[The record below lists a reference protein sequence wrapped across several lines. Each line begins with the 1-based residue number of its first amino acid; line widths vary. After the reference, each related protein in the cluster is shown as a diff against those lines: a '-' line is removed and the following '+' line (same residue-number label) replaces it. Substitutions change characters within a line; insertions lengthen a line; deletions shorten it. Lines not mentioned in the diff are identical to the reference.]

1 MGRHGHV
8 VDRAQRRNA
17 DITAAFPSQSLIR
30 STGFFGVA
38 ALALLASLI
47 SARAGAATDGRAST
61 ATTTLPHYQL
71 EAVITPESRELEV
84 QLELRLP
91 ADSSGKPLEF
101 LLAASLE
108 IVESSPAATRLPDD
122 GTRTFTGINGSAT
135 AITASGRAA
144 RYRVQLAPGER
155 SIRLRYRGRV
165 DFGFDTPGQEYA
177 RGFSETA
184 GTINEKGVY
193 LAGSTLWYP
202 WLGETLFTFDLSATA
217 PQGWQLISPGSGT
230 AGDGNAARNLAR
242 WTLRTPVDELHI
254 VGGPLTRYARQ
265 AGAVTAEVY
274 LRKADDALAAKYLE
288 STARNLEMY
297 RTLIGP
303 YPYDKFALVE
313 NFWETGY
320 GMPSFTLLGPQ
331 IIRFPFILTSSYP
344 HEVLHNWWG
353 NGVFVDYASGNWCE
367 GLTAYLADHLY
378 KEQTGQSAEY
388 RRDTLKKYRDFVKEA
403 RDFPLNEFRSRHS
416 PATEAVG
423 YGKALM
429 TFHMLRQRVG
439 DEAYVRG
446 LQRFY
451 REQRG
456 RRAGFEDLARAHGAA
471 AQQDLAPF
479 MAQWVQRAGA
489 PELRATNVT
498 VSAEGTV
505 RGELRQIQKAAPF
518 ALEVPMVLR
527 TEAGVETFK
536 VASNDAITRFEF
548 KPKSAALG
556 LEVDPEFDLF
566 RLLDARET
574 APSLGQ
580 LFGEPEVLAILPAAA
595 SPEVLAAY
603 RRMLAFWGGG
613 GAQTFTIVE
622 DQALRKLPD
631 DRPVWVFGRDNLWA
645 TRLFASDATL
655 GYAVDDQSVTAG
667 GTRIPF
673 ADHSLVVVRRHP
685 QNPARAVG
693 WVTVDPLAAAESV
706 ARKLPHYG
714 KYSWLG
720 FVGTE
725 ATNNA
730 KGEWPTADSPLHLDL
745 RAATARTQPLAVS
758 GYAKR
763 NPLARLP
770 TVFDAAAMMKDVS
783 WLADPAREG
792 RGMGTAGLEAAAVHV
807 ANAFQAAKLQTP
819 AATGRSASVRDGF
832 FQRFSFIPSGARQPL
847 ELRNVIGVL
856 PGNDPR
862 FADEVVIVT
871 AHYDHLGRSG
881 PGVRMA
887 EIGQVHPGADDN
899 ASGVAVLLEL
909 ARVFSVAGPPPR
921 TLVFIAFAGEE
932 AGLQGSKY
940 FVENS
945 PWPLA
950 GIRAVLNL
958 DTVGRLG
965 KGELSALA
973 TGSASE
979 WQHVFRGITFST
991 GIPVRNIAGAAQS
1004 SDQQSFIDRGIP
1016 AVQLFT
1022 SAHLDYHRPT
1032 DTADRVDA
1040 DGLVK
1045 VATVA
1050 REALG
1055 YLVQR
1060 PEPLTVTIDAS
1071 MRSASATGSTGTGTG
1086 TGAASAAAA
1095 SGEAAARRVSFGLVP
1110 DYAHQGS
1117 GVRAES
1123 VVPDSPAAR
1132 AGFVA
1137 GDVLL
1142 ELDGKPVAGLAEFA
1156 AILRGYAAGSNVNAL
1171 RRRGEVTQLLKV
1183 ELTAR

>member
-1 MGRHGHV
+1 VTFRP
-8 VDRAQRRNA
+8 R
-17 DITAAFPSQSLIR
+17 
-30 STGFFGVA
+30 FFARIA
-38 ALALLASLI
+38 ALIVLFG
-47 SARAGAATDGRAST
+47 SAVVES
-61 ATTTLPHYQL
+61 ATTSVTAHYTLDVSIDPAMRSI
-71 EAVITPESRELEV
+71 EANV
-84 QLELRLP
+84 QLRVPEGS
-91 ADSSGKPLEF
+91 AGKSIEF
-101 LLAASLE
+101 LLAAPLE
-108 IVESSPAATRLPDD
+108 IVGADPAVIRIAEE
-122 GTRTFTGINGSAT
+122 GSRTFTGINGSAA
-135 AITASGRAA
+135 AITASGRAT
-144 RYRVQLAPGER
+144 RYRAQLVPGSR
-155 SIRLRYRGRV
+155 TLNLRYRGKV

-202 WLGETLFTFDLSATA
+202 WLGDTLFTFELTASAPA
-217 PQGWQLISPGSGT
+217 GWQLISPGSGN
-230 AGDGNAARNLAR
+230 AGSVGDRSIAR
-242 WTLRTPVDELHI
+242 WVLASPVDELHI

-297 RTLIGP
+297 RALIGP

-353 NGVFVDYASGNWCE
+353 NGVFVDYATGNWCE
-367 GLTAYLADHLY
+367 GLTAYHADHLY
-378 KEQTGQSAEY
+378 KEQAGQGAEY

-403 RDFPLNEFRSRHS
+403 RDFPLTEFRSRHS

-429 TFHMLRQRVG
+429 TFHMLRRQLG

-456 RRAGFEDLARAHGAA
+456 RRAGFADLARAHGAA
-471 AQQDLAPF
+471 AQRDVGAFMSQWVERSGAPDLRISGVQLAPD
-479 MAQWVQRAGA
+479 G
-489 PELRATNVT
+489 
-498 VSAEGTV
+498 SV
-505 RGELRQIQKAAPF
+505 RGELRQIQGGAPF
-518 ALEVPMVLR
+518 VLEVPVILR
-527 TEAGVETFK
+527 TADGVEHFT
-536 VASNDAITRFEF
+536 VSSTSEVTRFEL
-548 KPKSAALG
+548 KSKSAPLG
-556 LEVDPEFDLF
+556 LEVDPEFDVF

-580 LFGEPEVLAILPAAA
+580 MFGEPEVLAVLPSRADAD
-595 SPEVLAAY
+595 SLEAY

-613 GAQTFTIVE
+613 GAQKFTVVE
-622 DQALRKLPD
+622 DRSMRKLPTD
-631 DRPVWVFGRDNLWA
+631 KPVWIFGRENLWAAKEFGRDA
-645 TRLFASDATL
+645 AIGFE
-655 GYAVDDQSVTAG
+655 VDERGIRAG
-667 GTRIPF
+667 GRDTPF
-673 ADHSLVVVRRHP
+673 AGHSLVVIRRHP
-685 QNPARAVG
+685 GNPSKAIG
-693 WVTVDPLAAAESV
+693 WITVDPLGAADGV

-714 KYSWLG
+714 KYSWLA
-720 FVGTE
+720 FAGTE
-725 ATNNA
+725 PANVG
-730 KGEWPTADSPLHLDL
+730 KGEWPAADSPLHVDL
-745 RAATARTQPLAVS
+745 RPRNARAEVLPTG
-758 GYAKR
+758 GYAVR
-763 NPLARLP
+763 AALAQLP
-770 TVFDAAAMMKDVS
+770 TAFDASAMMADVR

-792 RGMGTAGLEAAAVHV
+792 RGMGTAGLEAAADYI
-807 ANAFQAAKLQTP
+807 AAAFRAAKLRAP
-819 AATGRSASVRDGF
+819 EEVASEVTGIDGY
-832 FQRFSFIPSGARQPL
+832 FQPFSFTPVGARSPL
-847 ELRNVIGVL
+847 KLRNVIGVL
-856 PGNDPR
+856 PGSDPR
-862 FADEVVIVT
+862 FAKEIVVVS

-909 ARVFSVAGPPPR
+909 ARVLSAAGAPPR
-921 TLVFIAFAGEE
+921 TLVFVAFAGEE
-932 AGLQGSKY
+932 AGLQGSRH
-940 FVENS
+940 FVEES
-945 PWPLA
+945 PWPLQ
-950 GIRAVLNL
+950 GIRSVINL

-965 KGELSALA
+965 KGEISALA

-991 GIPVRNIAGAAQS
+991 GIPVRNIAGASQS

-1032 DTADRVDA
+1032 DVPEKVDA

-1071 MRSASATGSTGTGTG
+1071 MSTTSNGVASTILGSPSQSSATT
-1086 TGAASAAAA
+1086 
-1095 SGEAAARRVSFGLVP
+1095 RRVSFGLVP
-1110 DYAHQGS
+1110 DYAHQGA

-1142 ELDGKPVAGLAEFA
+1142 SLDGKMVNGLAEFA
-1156 AILRGYAAGSNVNAL
+1156 QILRAYDVGAKARAL
-1171 RRRGEVTQLLKV
+1171 RRRGEENTEVTI

>member
-1 MGRHGHV
+1 MLGLLLG
-8 VDRAQRRNA
+8 NA
-17 DITAAFPSQSLIR
+17 ASADAIAA
-30 STGFFGVA
+30 A
-38 ALALLASLI
+38 A
-47 SARAGAATDGRAST
+47 
-61 ATTTLPHYQL
+61 TLPHYKL
-71 EAVITPESRELEV
+71 EAVISPQARELEV
-84 QLELRLP
+84 RLALDLP
-91 ADSSGKPLEF
+91 EHSAGKPLEF

-108 IVESSPAATRLPDD
+108 VVESSPAVTRLPED
-122 GTRTFTGINGSAT
+122 GTRTFMGINGSAT
-135 AITASGRAA
+135 SISGSGRAA

-155 SIRLRYRGRV
+155 SIRLHYRGKV

-202 WLGETLFTFDLSATA
+202 WLGETLFTFDLSAEA
-217 PQGWQLISPGSGT
+217 PQGWQLVSPGTGT
-230 AGDGNAARNLAR
+230 AGGDAARTLAR
-242 WTLRTPVDELHI
+242 WKLSTPVDELHI

-274 LRKADDALAAKYLE
+274 LRQADEALAVKYLE

-378 KEQTGQSAEY
+378 KEQVGQSAEY

-403 RDFPLNEFRSRHS
+403 RDFPLTEFRSRHS

-479 MAQWVQRAGA
+479 MAQWVQRPGA
-489 PELRATNVT
+489 PELRVTNVNI
-498 VSAEGTV
+498 AADGTV
-505 RGELRQIQKAAPF
+505 RGELRQVQKDAPF
-518 ALEVPMVLR
+518 VLEVPMVLR
-527 TEAGVETFK
+527 TETGVETFK
-536 VASNDAITRFEF
+536 VVSDAPLARFEF

-556 LEVDPEFDLF
+556 LEVDPQFDLF

-580 LFGEPEVLAILPAAA
+580 LFGEPEVLAVLPTAA
-595 SPEVLAAY
+595 SPEVQAAY
-603 RRMLAFWGGG
+603 RRMLEFWGGG
-613 GAQTFTIVE
+613 GAQKFTIVE
-622 DQALRKLPD
+622 DRALRKLPD

-645 TRLFASDATL
+645 SRLFASDPTI
-655 GYAVDDQSVTAG
+655 GFEVNEKGVTASG
-667 GTRIPF
+667 NALPF
-673 ADHSLVVVRRHP
+673 AGHSLIVVRRHP
-685 QNPARAVG
+685 RNPAKAIG
-693 WVTVDPLAAAESV
+693 WVAIDPLAAAEGV

-720 FVGTE
+720 FEGAE

-730 KGEWPTADSPLHLDL
+730 KGEWPAADSPLHLDL
-745 RAATARTQPLAVS
+745 RPAAARIQPLPVA

-770 TVFDAAAMMKDVS
+770 AVFDAAAMLKDVV

-792 RGMGTAGLEAAAVHV
+792 RGMGTAGLDASAEYV

-819 AATGRSASVRDGF
+819 AAAGRAATDIEGF
-832 FQRFSFIPSGARQPL
+832 FQRFSFTPAGARQPL
-847 ELRNVIGVL
+847 GLRNVIGVL
-856 PGNDPR
+856 PGSDPR
-862 FADEVVIVT
+862 FANEAVIIT

-881 PGVRMA
+881 PGIRMA
-887 EIGQVHPGADDN
+887 EIGQIHPGADDN

-909 ARVFSVAGPPPR
+909 ARAFSAAGSPPR

-932 AGLQGSKY
+932 AGLQGSKH
-940 FVENS
+940 FVANS
-945 PWPLA
+945 PWPTS

-991 GIPVRNIAGAAQS
+991 GIPVRNIPGASQS

-1032 DTADRVDA
+1032 DTADRIDA

-1071 MRSASATGSTGTGTG
+1071 MRSAAATVANRGDGAGASG
-1086 TGAASAAAA
+1086 GAAPAADAA
-1095 SGEAAARRVSFGLVP
+1095 GRRVSFGLVP

-1123 VVPDSPAAR
+1123 VVPDSPASR
-1132 AGFVA
+1132 AGFAA

-1156 AILRGYAAGSNVNAL
+1156 AILRGYAVGSTVNAL
-1171 RRRGEVTQLLKV
+1171 RRRGETTQLLKV

>member
-1 MGRHGHV
+1 L
-8 VDRAQRRNA
+8 
-17 DITAAFPSQSLIR
+17 TLR

-38 ALALLASLI
+38 AFTLFFLLLSV
-47 SARAGAATDGRAST
+47 TDGRATEGRAAAT
-61 ATTTLPHYQL
+61 APALPHYQL
-71 EAVITPESRELEV
+71 DAAITPESRELDV

-91 ADSSGKPLEF
+91 EGSGGQPLEF

-108 IVESSPAATRLPDD
+108 VVESSPAATRLPDD

-320 GMPSFTLLGPQ
+320 GMPSFTLLGSQ

-439 DEAYVRG
+439 DDAYVRG

-479 MAQWVQRAGA
+479 MAQWVRRAGA

-498 VSAEGTV
+498 VTADGTV
-505 RGELRQIQKAAPF
+505 RGELRQIQKDAPF

-536 VASNDAITRFEF
+536 VTSNEAVTRFEF
-548 KPKSAALG
+548 KAKSAALG

-580 LFGEPEVLAILPAAA
+580 HPRSSQRIDECSRFGVAVAHRP
-595 SPEVLAAY
+595 SPSSRTERCANC
-603 RRMLAFWGGG
+603 RM
-613 GAQTFTIVE
+613 IV
-622 DQALRKLPD
+622 PS
-631 DRPVWVFGRDNLWA
+631 GC
-645 TRLFASDATL
+645 SDATIFGRHDCSRVMPPSGMRWMTRVL
-655 GYAVDDQSVTAG
+655 MPAAPGFPLPAIRWSWCVG
-667 GTRIPF
+667 IRRIPPER
-673 ADHSLVVVRRHP
+673 S
-685 QNPARAVG
+685 VG
-693 WVTVDPLAAAESV
+693 
-706 ARKLPHYG
+706 
-714 KYSWLG
+714 
-720 FVGTE
+720 
-725 ATNNA
+725 
-730 KGEWPTADSPLHLDL
+730 
-745 RAATARTQPLAVS
+745 
-758 GYAKR
+758 
-763 NPLARLP
+763 
-770 TVFDAAAMMKDVS
+770 
-783 WLADPAREG
+783 
-792 RGMGTAGLEAAAVHV
+792 
-807 ANAFQAAKLQTP
+807 
-819 AATGRSASVRDGF
+819 
-832 FQRFSFIPSGARQPL
+832 
-847 ELRNVIGVL
+847 
-856 PGNDPR
+856 
-862 FADEVVIVT
+862 
-871 AHYDHLGRSG
+871 
-881 PGVRMA
+881 
-887 EIGQVHPGADDN
+887 
-899 ASGVAVLLEL
+899 
-909 ARVFSVAGPPPR
+909 
-921 TLVFIAFAGEE
+921 
-932 AGLQGSKY
+932 
-940 FVENS
+940 
-945 PWPLA
+945 
-950 GIRAVLNL
+950 
-958 DTVGRLG
+958 
-965 KGELSALA
+965 
-973 TGSASE
+973 
-979 WQHVFRGITFST
+979 
-991 GIPVRNIAGAAQS
+991 
-1004 SDQQSFIDRGIP
+1004 
-1016 AVQLFT
+1016 
-1022 SAHLDYHRPT
+1022 
-1032 DTADRVDA
+1032 
-1040 DGLVK
+1040 
-1045 VATVA
+1045 
-1050 REALG
+1050 
-1055 YLVQR
+1055 
-1060 PEPLTVTIDAS
+1060 
-1071 MRSASATGSTGTGTG
+1071 
-1086 TGAASAAAA
+1086 
-1095 SGEAAARRVSFGLVP
+1095 
-1110 DYAHQGS
+1110 
-1117 GVRAES
+1117 
-1123 VVPDSPAAR
+1123 
-1132 AGFVA
+1132 
-1137 GDVLL
+1137 
-1142 ELDGKPVAGLAEFA
+1142 
-1156 AILRGYAAGSNVNAL
+1156 
-1171 RRRGEVTQLLKV
+1171 
-1183 ELTAR
+1183 